1 MEKPAMKADLRWCR
15 AILAGIAATLLGS
28 ACGTSQAGG
37 AAEPEAAEIV
47 RVWPSAA
54 PGTSGWTGPEV
65 ELDAELPVAGKTHI
79 ITNVTVPTLTI
90 FRPKSGG
97 AGRTA
102 MLVVPGGAFRALAW
116 DLDGTEVAHW
126 LAAHGITAFLLKY
139 RVRPPGDSAPT
150 GPESFDDFLLRTQAA
165 RQFAAADAEQALQL
179 IRANSA
185 KYGVAADRVGM
196 IGFSAGAITV
206 MGAALSSDAAA
217 RPDFAVSVYGA
228 LPADQQPAAGAP
240 PLFVVAAQ
248 DDPQVPWRKS
258 VEIYERWSRAGRP
271 AELHLYEKGGHGFG
285 MRRHNLPA
293 DKWPQALEARLLSR
307 GLGGPNRTGA

>member
-1 MEKPAMKADLRWCR
+1 MKADLRWFR
-15 AILAGIAATLLGS
+15 AILAGLAATFLGS

-37 AAEPEAAEIV
+37 AAQPQAAEIV
-47 RVWPSAA
+47 PVWPGAA
-54 PGTSGWTGPEV
+54 PGTGDWTGPEV
-65 ELDAELPVAGKTHI
+65 ELDAELPVAGKVHI

-90 FRPKSGG
+90 FRPKSGS
-97 AGRTA
+97 ASRTA

-116 DLDGTEVAHW
+116 DLDGTEVARW
-126 LAAHGITAFLLKY
+126 LAAHGITAFVLKY
-139 RVRPPGDSAPT
+139 RVRPPGDSAPS

-165 RQFAAADAEQALQL
+165 REFAVADAEQALQL

-185 KYGVAADRVGM
+185 KYGIAVDRVGM
-196 IGFSAGAITV
+196 VGFSAGAITV
-206 MGAALSSDAAA
+206 MSAALAPEGAA

-228 LPADQQPAAGAP
+228 LPADRPPAAGAP

-258 VEIYERWSRAGRP
+258 VEIYERWSRAGLP

-285 MRRHNLPA
+285 MRRRNLPA
-293 DKWPQALEARLLSR
+293 DKWPQALEAWLLSR
-307 GLGGPNRTGA
+307 ELVGPNQTGH